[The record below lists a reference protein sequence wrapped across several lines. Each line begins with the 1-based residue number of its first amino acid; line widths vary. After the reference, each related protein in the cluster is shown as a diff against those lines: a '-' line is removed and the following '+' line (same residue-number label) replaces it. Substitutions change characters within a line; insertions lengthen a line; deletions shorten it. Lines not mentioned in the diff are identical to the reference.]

1 VVYHNSVH
9 LELLCQ
15 GHHKSLHGLVS
26 PHPISIALE
35 LEAASLHC
43 QRIMGKF
50 ALEVASKLLVADTGG
65 GTSNIVVQEV
75 VNMDKASTR

>member
-1 VVYHNSVH
+1 
-9 LELLCQ
+9 
-15 GHHKSLHGLVS
+15 
-26 PHPISIALE
+26 
-35 LEAASLHC
+35 
-43 QRIMGKF
+43 MGKF